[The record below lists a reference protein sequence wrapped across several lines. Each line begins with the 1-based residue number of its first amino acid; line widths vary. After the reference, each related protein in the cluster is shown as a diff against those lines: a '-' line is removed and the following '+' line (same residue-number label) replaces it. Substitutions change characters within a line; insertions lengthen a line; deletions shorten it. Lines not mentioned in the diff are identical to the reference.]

1 MKQRNLKFTHTSY
14 EIIDENDNVLGKRI
28 SRNFEKVNDLIG
40 SCDIGLSTVILKR
53 DIFDLQTKFP
63 NLKTKED
70 FVLWLKILQ
79 KNIFIGSLNETLS
92 SWRKLDNSLSSS
104 VLQKIKDAFK
114 VYNYYMQFN
123 FIKSFY
129 YVICLSI
136 NFLKK

>member
-1 MKQRNLKFTHTSY
+1 MKKKNLKFTHTSY
-14 EIIDENDNVLGKRI
+14 EIIDENDRVLGERI
-28 SRNFEKVNDLIG
+28 SRNFRKVNDLIK
-40 SCDIGLSTVILKR
+40 SCDIGLSTVILKKEII
-53 DIFDLQTKFP
+53 DNQTKFP

-79 KNIFIGSLNETLS
+79 KNILISYLNENLA

-104 VLQKIKDAFK
+104 VIQKLKDAFK
-114 VYNYYMQFN
+114 VYNYHMKFN

-129 YVICLSI
+129 YMVCLSI